1 MLMSTAQII
10 TEYYFDIAYDAI
22 RSLNTL
28 YYESSSKKYVQ
39 KKLF

>member
-1 MLMSTAQII
+1 MKYVNKALYVDGTAQII

-28 YYESSSKKYVQ
+28 
-39 KKLF
+39 